1 MMLQPVT
8 STRYD
13 ANDAVSKVVTLYDAH
28 GKVVGMWSERTGRAM
43 LGDAFYVREDADTA
57 HERGD
62 AHE

>member
-28 GKVVGMWSERTGRAM
+28 GKVVGMWSKRNGRAM
-43 LGDAFYVREDADTA
+43 LGDGFYVLEDASTD
-57 HERGD
+57 HEGVD
-62 AHE
+62 EHE